1 VRSVREPYSTSW
13 IGHHGALSDEE
24 QLVPL
29 IVTGGGYMSPMPY
42 VGNDERP
49 SMKNFQKD
57 VTTGSLTM
65 NDDRKQEA
73 LDAWYQ
79 LLKEPEIRMDA
90 EEQYDELLKAAD
102 EMERTGLI
110 NSAEWRRLVREAGGA
125 FANAIEGLGRGT

>member
-1 VRSVREPYSTSW
+1 
-13 IGHHGALSDEE
+13 
-24 QLVPL
+24 
-29 IVTGGGYMSPMPY
+29 MSPMPY